1 MSYPMRIP
9 VAVVDDDEIFADGI
23 RFLLA
28 QSGQF
33 ECVALCASGEEALL
47 HLPALEPRI
56 VLMDIQMRG
65 MSGPECVAQL
75 KEQLPHTEI
84 MMLTVFEEY
93 ERIYEALAAG
103 ATGYLLKRR
112 VTVELLD
119 AIQDLLDGGSPM
131 SGAIARKVVMT
142 FRERAVASSAQL
154 VQLSAREEEILHAL
168 AQGQRPKEIAQAAGV
183 SVHTVRTHLQNI
195 YKKLQVCTRRA
206 AIQKYRSGIHL

>member
-1 MSYPMRIP
+1 
-9 VAVVDDDEIFADGI
+9 
-23 RFLLA
+23 L
-28 QSGQF
+28 
-33 ECVALCASGEEALL
+33 
-47 HLPALEPRI
+47 
-56 VLMDIQMRG
+56 
-65 MSGPECVAQL
+65 
-75 KEQLPHTEI
+75 
-84 MMLTVFEEY
+84 MLTVFEEY

-103 ATGYLLKRR
+103 ATGYLLKRK

-142 FRERAVASSAQL
+142 FRKRPADSSAQG

-168 AQGQRPKEIAQAAGV
+168 AQGRRPKEIAQDAGV

>member
-1 MSYPMRIP
+1 MRIP
-9 VAVVDDDEIFADGI
+9 VAVVDDDEVFAEGI

-28 QSGQF
+28 QSEQF
-33 ECVALCASGEEALL
+33 ECVALCTSGEEALL
-47 HLPALEPRI
+47 QLPALRPGI
-56 VLMDIQMRG
+56 VLMDIQMGG

-75 KEQLPHTEI
+75 KEQLPRTEI

-119 AIQDLLDGGSPM
+119 AIQELLDGGSPM

-142 FRERAVASSAQL
+142 FRKRAVASSAQS

-168 AQGQRPKEIAQAAGV
+168 ARGRRPKEIAQDAGV

-195 YKKLQVCTRRA
+195 YKKLQVCTRRE
-206 AIQKYRSGIHL
+206 AIEKYRRGIHF

>member
-1 MSYPMRIP
+1 
-9 VAVVDDDEIFADGI
+9 
-23 RFLLA
+23 
-28 QSGQF
+28 
-33 ECVALCASGEEALL
+33 
-47 HLPALEPRI
+47 

-75 KEQLPHTEI
+75 KEQLPRTEI

-168 AQGQRPKEIAQAAGV
+168 AQGRRPKEIAQAASV
-183 SVHTVRTHLQNI
+183 SVQETAGLHPPRGNPEVSERHSPLS
-195 YKKLQVCTRRA
+195 RRPFGTDPS
-206 AIQKYRSGIHL
+206 RSRG